1 MILAFQTRILR
12 EHVPREAEI
21 KSKTRRRRMEVSR
34 WAFVAVLLCFSSR
47 ACLAIFDLL
56 SEPLL
61 SHTSPNQLFPKKIIL
76 IQTRYEV
83 LFQYKILRT
92 QGTRTTLLV
101 FLGTT

>member
-1 MILAFQTRILR
+1 MNIGHLDKVRALWAVSEAIHDSGIPTRILR

-61 SHTSPNQLFPKKIIL
+61 SHTSRNQLSQKNYSYVNKVRSTVPI
-76 IQTRYEV
+76 
-83 LFQYKILRT
+83 
-92 QGTRTTLLV
+92 
-101 FLGTT
+101 